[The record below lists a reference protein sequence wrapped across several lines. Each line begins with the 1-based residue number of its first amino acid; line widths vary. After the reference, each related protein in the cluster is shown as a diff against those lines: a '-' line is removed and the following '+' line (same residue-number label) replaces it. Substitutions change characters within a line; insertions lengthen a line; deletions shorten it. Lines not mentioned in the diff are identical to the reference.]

1 MKFLPAEVNV
11 LGEKYE
17 IIYSDDIADVMG
29 FNLPSNSNDFSEKK
43 IKIYSKQV
51 DEDIVKDI
59 IRKVLYIINDDLN
72 IGLSD
77 NDGSTITLLVFGLTD
92 VLLHNDW
99 LREV

>member
-1 MKFLPAEVNV
+1 MKFLPAEVYV